1 MADQPE
7 REIVN
12 MADPHVKGENV
23 IHCVVDP
30 KVIEM

>member
-30 KVIEM
+30 